1 MFAAQRR
8 LEQAGDREPTLDE
21 IAAEMGVAAERVRE
35 IIGTNRVP
43 TSLEAQGG
51 EEEGSLLA
59 DLIEDQAAI
68 EPFAAA
74 VEAERRAQVE
84 QLLSALTQRE
94 RRIIELRFGLKDGQ
108 PRTLSE
114 IGQEF
119 DLSRERVRQ
128 IEAKTL
134 AKLRSFRDSQ
144 KLCEALE

>member
-1 MFAAQRR
+1 M
-8 LEQAGDREPTLDE
+8 
-21 IAAEMGVAAERVRE
+21 
-35 IIGTNRVP
+35 
-43 TSLEAQGG
+43 
-51 EEEGSLLA
+51 
-59 DLIEDQAAI
+59 
-68 EPFAAA
+68 A
-74 VEAERRAQVE
+74 VEAERRAHVE

-119 DLSRERVRQ
+119 GLSRERVRQ

-144 KLCEALE
+144 KLCVVLD